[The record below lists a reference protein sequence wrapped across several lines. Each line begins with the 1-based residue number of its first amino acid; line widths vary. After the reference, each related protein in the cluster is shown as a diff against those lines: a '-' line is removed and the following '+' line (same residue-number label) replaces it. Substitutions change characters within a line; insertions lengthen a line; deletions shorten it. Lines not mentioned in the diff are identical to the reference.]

1 MESTRPRIIASKL
14 FHRQSGIFKRH
25 SICIQCVPLGAQY
38 DDGLGNGIS
47 HAPKLFLILTEFSFS
62 ALQVVNVSI
71 RSIPV
76 DNVARFVAQWLS
88 PKQKPSIHSVES
100 TQPSLDFA
108 RLARGQKA
116 EPLICYFLQVLRV
129 NGILP
134 PPAAN
139 HFKRL
144 ARIFMPL

>member
-14 FHRQSGIFKRH
+14 FLRQSGIFKRY

-38 DDGLGNGIS
+38 DDGLGNGIN
-47 HAPKLFLILTEFSFS
+47 HVPKLFLILTEFSFS

-88 PKQKPSIHSVES
+88 PKQEPSIRSVES
-100 TQPSLDFA
+100 AQPSLDFA
-108 RLARGQKA
+108 RLARGQKS
-116 EPLICYFLQVLRV
+116 EPLICYFLHVLRV

-134 PPAAN
+134 SPAAN
-139 HFKRL
+139 HFKRQ
-144 ARIFMPL
+144 APSTP

>member
-62 ALQVVNVSI
+62 ALQVIDVSI

-76 DNVARFVAQWLS
+76 DNVARFIAQRLS
-88 PKQKPSIHSVES
+88 PKQEPSIHSVKS
-100 TQPSLDFA
+100 TQPTLDFA
-108 RLARGQKA
+108 GLASGQISA
-116 EPLICYFLQVLRV
+116 PFICYFLQVFRV

-134 PPAAN
+134 SPAAN
-139 HFKRL
+139 RL
-144 ARIFMPL
+144 KW